1 MSYKMI
7 FRFLLGLLL
16 LSVLQKAIASE
27 FKYWMYPGIPNVVFE
42 NEMQGCEYLYSAY
55 FWSSMADYYEPSYN
69 RYVIQGADKVLTY
82 QCGYKYGTPPAYVF
96 GDIYFLSVSCENGSM
111 LDRSVAGCAYSAQ
124 KGRPENSLACK
135 VPSSFVGNP
144 INFANGNKYE
154 EEVDLAVGEASPILV
169 SRSYNS
175 MDGRWRH
182 SYSSSLIFGEDAVVV
197 VVNADG
203 RQASF
208 TFDGVGYL
216 SATDNGKLQVQQNG
230 WVYQYSSG
238 GREYF
243 SLTGVLLKKVDV
255 LGREQRLE
263 YIKSGVD
270 RRINIQDDSG
280 RNVRIVEDPLAQLKS
295 ITYGDREFAFEYD
308 VRNHLV
314 SKREIIAGVPR
325 KQRIYHYEVDGK
337 EGLLTG
343 ITDERGVRYATWS
356 YDLQGRAITSEHSG
370 GAGRVQVTY
379 KSDAISSVVNELGKS
394 TVYSF
399 ERIGGVKRII
409 SIEGEPS
416 PNCSVSN
423 SRFTYNE
430 RGQVL
435 TKTDAKGQITTY
447 DYNGR
452 GLETSRTEAS
462 GTTLARTVTTEW
474 DPERF
479 LPIRVT
485 EPDRITTYGYDVQ
498 GREISRQSVPR

>member
-1 MSYKMI
+1 MYCLVI
-7 FRFLLGLLL
+7 FRFF
-16 LSVLQKAIASE
+16 LSLFLSGMLQSVFASE
-27 FKYWMYPGIPNVVFE
+27 FKYWVHPGIPNLVFGDE
-42 NEMQGCEYLYSAY
+42 VQGCEYLYSPY
-55 FWSSMADYYEPSYN
+55 FWSLPDYYEPSFN
-69 RYVIQGADKVLTY
+69 KYVVVQVVGKILTY
-82 QCGYKYGTPPAYVF
+82 QCGNRYASAPSYVF
-96 GDIYFLSVSCENGSM
+96 GEIALLTLSCENGSM
-111 LDRSVAGCAYSAQ
+111 LDRSMAGCAYSAQ

-144 INFANGNKYE
+144 INIANGNKYE

-197 VVNADG
+197 VNADG

-216 SATDNGKLQVQQNG
+216 SATDNGRLQVQQNG

-238 GREYF
+238 VREYF

-485 EPDRITTYGYDVQ
+485 EPDRITTYRYDVQ
-498 GREISRQSVPR
+498 GREISRQTTSR